1 MVILVSAV
9 LRCQPSSV
17 SADWVTSATG
27 QWFGRGHPMAQAE
40 NRNCN
45 RAYTKNFDHE
55 QPRYAGHR
63 ADTRGR
69 C

>member
-1 MVILVSAV
+1 MPAIVGVRGLGDV
-9 LRCQPSSV
+9 RN
-17 SADWVTSATG
+17 G

-40 NRNCN
+40 NRNSN